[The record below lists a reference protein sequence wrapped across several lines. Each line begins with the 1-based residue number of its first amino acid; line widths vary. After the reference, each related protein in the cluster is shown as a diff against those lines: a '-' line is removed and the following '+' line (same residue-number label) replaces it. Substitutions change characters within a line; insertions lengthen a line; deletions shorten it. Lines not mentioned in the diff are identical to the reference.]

1 MHDIDS
7 VLDRTIITA
16 SDPAISNGKEV
27 SLEYAIANTD
37 RAVGAMLSGLIA
49 DKFGNEGLPDESIS
63 VRFKGSAGQSLRA
76 FLAHGMF
83 LP

>member
-1 MHDIDS
+1 M
-7 VLDRTIITA
+7 LDRTIITA

-63 VRFKGSAGQSLRA
+63 VRFKGSAGQSFERFSPMA
-76 FLAHGMF
+76 
-83 LP
+83 